1 MIYILSII
9 CGISFPIISFL
20 YLTLNH
26 ITAWWVAL
34 LIAILVVVLNL
45 LIFCLISIFFLYVL
59 GRHYKKLNDPKNPKI
74 WRFMLDIARFSCF
87 WLGIRIKV
95 DGEIKEL
102 TIDLELEK
110 NKKHNVSV
118 IIDRLVIKDGI
129 RSRLYSSLETASKLS
144 HGKVVID
151 VVGKEEIT
159 MSEDYACPYCDYS
172 LEELEPRIFSFNAP
186 YGSCPDCKGLGVK
199 YKIDVDLVIP
209 NKDIS
214 ILDGAIKPINLD
226 EESSIMYTELTT
238 LADYYHIDLSK
249 PVKDLTKEELNL
261 ILYGSTEPLTFNYK
275 AKNGNTRK
283 TTSYYE
289 GIMMAGANFA
299 SSPARILID
308 FMDPIIVAEKIAVTD
323 EKRFV
328 TIKDIENELR
338 DGQRGVSGT
347 GGNGKKKLLTI

>member
-1 MIYILSII
+1 MVMS
-9 CGISFPIISFL
+9 P
-20 YLTLNH
+20 
-26 ITAWWVAL
+26 
-34 LIAILVVVLNL
+34 VVKGEKGTQKDL
-45 LIFCLISIFFLYVL
+45 FE
-59 GRHYKKLNDPKNPKI
+59 KLRKE
-74 WRFMLDIARFSCF
+74 
-87 WLGIRIKV
+87 GYIRIKV

-151 VVGKEEIT
+151 VVGKEEII

-238 LADYYHIDLSK
+238 LADHYHIDLSK

-261 ILYGSTEPLTFNYK
+261 RLYGSTEPLTFY
-275 AKNGNTRK
+275 
-283 TTSYYE
+283 
-289 GIMMAGANFA
+289 F
-299 SSPARILID
+299 
-308 FMDPIIVAEKIAVTD
+308 
-323 EKRFV
+323 
-328 TIKDIENELR
+328 
-338 DGQRGVSGT
+338 
-347 GGNGKKKLLTI
+347 